1 MANSN
6 SSFPISQVL
15 RKMITRKNPDDALAG
30 AAKGGLEKTLGVWD
44 LIILG
49 VGAIIGSGIFAV
61 VGIAAA
67 GSADGSSPGAGPALI
82 ISMVIAAIA
91 CVFSAL
97 CYTEF
102 ATMIPVAGGAYT
114 YTFATLGEFAAWIVG
129 WILMLEYAIGFI
141 AVACAWTNHFLQF
154 IKGFSSIL
162 PAWLV
167 NPPIW
172 LVNDFRSAVNICN
185 NHGLYKSSGYNYDCN
200 YYCNT
205 CKRY

>member
-1 MANSN
+1 MLRPLWEKLGKALMRGLFCILPLTRICNARRSLANSYSLFHKGRGAEIEKGHRMIKN
-6 SSFPISQVL
+6 L
-15 RKMITRKNPDDALAG
+15 LTKMFTRKNLDDAIAN

-67 GSADGSSPGAGPALI
+67 GSPDGTSPGAGPALI

-114 YTFATLGEFAAWIVG
+114 YTFATLGEFAAWMVG
-129 WILMLEYAIGFI
+129 WVLMLEYGMTI
-141 AVACAWTNHFLQF
+141 
-154 IKGFSSIL
+154 S
-162 PAWLV
+162 
-167 NPPIW
+167 
-172 LVNDFRSAVNICN
+172 
-185 NHGLYKSSGYNYDCN
+185 
-200 YYCNT
+200 
-205 CKRY
+205 